1 MRFTR
6 FLLPLLALAFL
17 AAAHKPK
24 LTIRFHIE
32 AHSSSGSAFAIE
44 APLPGSTKTLSI
56 SKIADISENDVAAIF
71 PFPADDGTM
80 GCALKL
86 DNHGQII
93 LASIS
98 QEYRGTLLLGFVNG
112 RAVTAMLID
121 RKVLDGIITI
131 PRGLTPDEIALMKK
145 AFPTLGEK
153 KDGKKNAMA
162 QAPAENMPA
171 IVVPPPLRM
180 EPSGLA
186 PRGD

>member
-1 MRFTR
+1 MRFSR
-6 FLLPLLALAFL
+6 FLLPLIALSFL
-17 AAAHKPK
+17 AAASKPK

-32 AHSSSGSAFAIE
+32 SSSSSSSSFAVGTT
-44 APLPGSTKTLSI
+44 LPGSSKPITI

-86 DNHGQII
+86 DEHGRII

-121 RKVLDGIITI
+121 RRVNDGVITI
-131 PRGLTPDEIALMKK
+131 ARGLTPAEIELMKK

-153 KDGKKNAMA
+153 KGDKKNAKA
-162 QAPAENMPA
+162 AATPAGTPV
-171 IVVPPPLRM
+171 IVVPPPLKL